1 MKTKSLKIIF
11 LITCLLLLI
20 TSAAKAD
27 RFPDIPDWDMRD
39 VANSI
44 KLGEIFIVYCQS
56 CDGHYQVLRVFK
68 GTESDDGMVLLTRD
82 LLLSGHS
89 SSKDN
94 LSIDTDQKCG
104 ATPEDWISLYDPTIP
119 RITEYLDFP
128 YTFRQTDVPNVFQWI
143 GVGTSLEQQRG
154 KMIKSLK
161 LTPEELKKVEECNTT
176 FPSLW
181 SPENPEPELKPE
193 DQKHTKPE
201 DPTK

>member
-1 MKTKSLKIIF
+1 MLKLISLIISKIKKEKFVLDENISLGYLLVFINSKFFAYIRFIIKFKTFNLGFIGKNSSIF
-11 LITCLLLLI
+11 
-20 TSAAKAD
+20 S
-27 RFPDIPDWDMRD
+27 
-39 VANSI
+39 SHQI
-44 KLGEIFIVYCQS
+44 KFG
-56 CDGHYQVLRVFK
+56 K
-68 GTESDDGMVLLTRD
+68 
-82 LLLSGHS
+82 
-89 SSKDN
+89 N